1 MILATE
7 RILVVRPPSFLEG
20 MGMPLRRCLSAGE
33 VVVVVVVDDDDDD
46 EEADD
51 VVDDAAS
58 ADDADVVMDGN
69 DTIVCS
75 AFPC

>member
-20 MGMPLRRCLSAGE
+20 MGMPLRRCCLSAVE
-33 VVVVVVVDDDDDD
+33 VVVVVVDDDDDD
-46 EEADD
+46 DEADD
-51 VVDDAAS
+51 VVDDAVS
-58 ADDADVVMDGN
+58 VDDVVMDGN
-69 DTIVCS
+69 DS